1 VALSGT
7 DITVTL
13 ACDAQGVPIS
23 TVAEV
28 ESALDL
34 DASISAV
41 TTWNVVGATGAE
53 IAEVTERMAFI
64 GGADIGDLVVD
75 WSMTVPY
82 DFSFLCTR
90 HGGERL
96 FGIDADDQAT
106 LRYSDALTPGTW
118 AAANVWRPGGRF
130 TGLIEI
136 QGVLIAMQEER
147 ILRIDGTDPTTW
159 ETSRAM
165 AEGLGLPHDAQD
177 SLRELEGIAVY
188 LSQSGLTVYDGS
200 RPRVISNAVKCREQA
215 CRNFIPL
222 TVDEWEGSFTE
233 LWGDFLLVF
242 YRSDSGLTGCDRVLL
257 YDFRRSIFAGVWLL
271 PTPVIG
277 SLCDETSDGDAAR
290 LILVTASG
298 DLFRENDS
306 YLDAGEPFEF
316 KVRTK
321 VYDFGR
327 ETLDKQVIEM
337 RSRYYAGGAT
347 TLGMSLF
354 KENDTGTPV
363 ISVTHTITGEGE
375 GTIIKRVPH
384 VRGYDFFVEFSQTD
398 DVYLEVSG
406 SELDAFSRREG
417 RRRPVPAFIARDG
430 LTRLLHHHA
439 ASGPA

>member
-1 VALSGT
+1 
-7 DITVTL
+7 VTL
-13 ACDAQGVPIS
+13 KASLYRRSPRS
-23 TVAEV
+23 

>member
-1 VALSGT
+1 M
-7 DITVTL
+7 
-13 ACDAQGVPIS
+13 
-23 TVAEV
+23 
-28 ESALDL
+28 
-34 DASISAV
+34 
-41 TTWNVVGATGAE
+41 N
-53 IAEVTERMAFI
+53 
-64 GGADIGDLVVD
+64 
-75 WSMTVPY
+75 
-82 DFSFLCTR
+82 
-90 HGGERL
+90 
-96 FGIDADDQAT
+96 
-106 LRYSDALTPGTW
+106 
-118 AAANVWRPGGRF
+118 
-130 TGLIEI
+130 
-136 QGVLIAMQEER
+136 
-147 ILRIDGTDPTTW
+147 
-159 ETSRAM
+159 
-165 AEGLGLPHDAQD
+165 
-177 SLRELEGIAVY
+177 
-188 LSQSGLTVYDGS
+188 
-200 RPRVISNAVKCREQA
+200 
-215 CRNFIPL
+215 
-222 TVDEWEGSFTE
+222 WEGSFTE